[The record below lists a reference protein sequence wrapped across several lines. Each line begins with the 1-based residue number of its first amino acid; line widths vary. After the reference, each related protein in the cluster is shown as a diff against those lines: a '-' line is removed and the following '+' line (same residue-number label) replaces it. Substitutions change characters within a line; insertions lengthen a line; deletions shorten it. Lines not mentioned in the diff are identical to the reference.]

1 MLHGREFG
9 VPMCHKRLEFS
20 GGEFFMSFWQRQK
33 KSCTN
38 AMHVKPM
45 AFCDLSGADRE
56 KIKHVLTECTVAK
69 LFCREINCSCVLNC
83 RACTLT
89 HRRRMSWSPAC
100 IRSGRRGTNA
110 DIGRISHH
118 SGFGIKTSTLSR
130 AISRRCPRPPLLPLS
145 GNSNWHEEKEGG
157 LRPF

>member
-38 AMHVKPM
+38 AMLNRWRFVISLERIERK
-45 AFCDLSGADRE
+45 LSMFSLSAQLRSYFVG
-56 KIKHVLTECTVAK
+56 KS
-69 LFCREINCSCVLNC
+69 NCSCVLNC

-130 AISRRCPRPPLLPLS
+130 AIFRRCPRPPLLPLL